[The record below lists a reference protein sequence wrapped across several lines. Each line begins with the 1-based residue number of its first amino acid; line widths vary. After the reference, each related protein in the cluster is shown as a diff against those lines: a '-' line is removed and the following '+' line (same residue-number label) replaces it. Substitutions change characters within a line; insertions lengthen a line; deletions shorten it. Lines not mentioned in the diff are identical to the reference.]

1 MPDELPDA
9 IDRFL
14 GSANEELRAT
24 AVRRMAHAVME
35 AWREGRV
42 TTAQA
47 LRALDDGL
55 EAMQGAEQRAVANSS
70 S

>member
-1 MPDELPDA
+1 MSDELSEA

-14 GSANEELRAT
+14 GSANGELRT
-24 AVRRMAHAVME
+24 NAVRRMAHSVIE

-47 LRALDDGL
+47 LRALEDGL
-55 EAMQGAEQRAVANSS
+55 EAMHDPERSRAGAA
-70 S
+70 

>member
-1 MPDELPDA
+1 MPDKLDDA

-14 GSANEELRAT
+14 GSSDGELRTT
-24 AVRRMAHAVME
+24 AVRRMAHSVME
-35 AWREGRV
+35 AWREGRI

-55 EAMQGAEQRAVANSS
+55 EAMHDPERSRAGAA
-70 S
+70 

>member
-1 MPDELPDA
+1 MPDELDDA

-14 GSANEELRAT
+14 GSATGELRTT
-24 AVRRMAHAVME
+24 AVRRMAHSVME
-35 AWREGRV
+35 AWREGRI

-55 EAMQGAEQRAVANSS
+55 EAMHDPERSRAGAA
-70 S
+70 

>member
-1 MPDELPDA
+1 MPDEPPDA

-14 GSANEELRAT
+14 GSANGELRTT
-24 AVRRMAHAVME
+24 AVRRMAHSVME
-35 AWREGRV
+35 AWREGRL

-55 EAMQGAEQRAVANSS
+55 DAMHGSERPPASAT
-70 S
+70 